1 MGWYHGSDRK
11 RASKREAIVDESA
24 AETENLFFPD
34 SAVVGRIV
42 CGGVLLQRQA
52 GPHDRLSDRL
62 EPAADCGGRYLL
74 GFLLGAAISGR
85 IDRIRLKNLS
95 RRWQTWLALAL
106 WLAFVWKVYFP
117 FLYRYEVSPIGY
129 FISRG
134 FALGIPIPFL
144 FSNGDAEHPE

>member
-1 MGWYHGSDRK
+1 MKAQPKQRICFFLILLLWAGL
-11 RASKREAIVDESA
+11 SA
-24 AETENLFFPD
+24 AGYYYSGRRDPAIDFPTGW
-34 SAVVGRIV
+34 SLRLIV
-42 CGGVLLQRQA
+42 
-52 GPHDRLSDRL
+52 
-62 EPAADCGGRYLL
+62 GGRYLL

-134 FALGIPIPFL
+134 FALGIPVPFL

>member
-1 MGWYHGSDRK
+1 MDVRK
-11 RASKREAIVDESA
+11 ADSRKKQNIFLLLIFLLWVGLSA
-24 AETENLFFPD
+24 AGYYYSSRRDPTIDFPTGW
-34 SAVVGRIV
+34 SLRLIV
-42 CGGVLLQRQA
+42 
-52 GPHDRLSDRL
+52 
-62 EPAADCGGRYLL
+62 GGRYLL

-134 FALGIPIPFL
+134 FALGIPVPFL
-144 FSNGDAEHPE
+144 FSNGDAEHPS